1 MGAVDIRKINVHRIG
16 RWSGVLGD
24 ILSVTA
30 GYALTAAF
38 CGLTFMADA
47 TIYLIFLSSTLLFSE
62 LLNSYDDGFSYLTQK
77 QRLPITVGITF
88 VLSVC
93 TASLINLFVSAFM
106 LLPVWCYITFFVL
119 SYTFLLCVRFALLEA
134 LIRIRRAQSLLI
146 LYYPGCPDKFLN
158 KLRKNAEEI
167 GTVEFYM
174 LSPDEEDGVEQ
185 RIDAC
190 DRVLLLENIPGD
202 VCDKYILYSLQK
214 QKNIQVIPTVE
225 NLSFLGGQI
234 KHIGDTPVISLKN
247 AHLMLFE
254 RIVKRGFDF
263 VGALA
268 GLIILSPVFAAI
280 AIAIKLDTPG
290 PVFYKQERYTINKKR
305 FDIIKFRTMV
315 EDAESMGVRL
325 ATENDDRITK
335 VGHFLRACR
344 IDFSDLKDAA
354 DGKITYGKDSRRKNA
369 TIDTGDYAVLY
380 NGKAAKSKTPADF
393 VGKSNGRLELTDND
407 GDGRYEVI
415 SIFEYRVTV
424 VSTAS
429 KTDKIITDQ
438 NADSV
443 LRLSAS
449 DIVCNIYENGSASD
463 FDAIT
468 EGKFLISYLSEDGLL
483 CNIYVYSDTV
493 EAAVAG
499 VDKADKKIILDET
512 EYDYD
517 EYFEMYYLEQLV
529 LGQKS
534 EFYVADGRIYACVL
548 DRSTEML
555 YGYIVRVR
563 KFDGENGETVRFKIF
578 NEDGK
583 LDNYDAAEK
592 VKIDDKMRKESDVIY
607 GYFTSEGVT
616 NRQLVRYKLNKDG
629 EISVIDTCNSAGR
642 LDSSAKDTNNL
653 TRYKFPRAVATSL
666 WYIDTNKSFHPYFR
680 IADDTKIFMV
690 ADGKVADEKRC
701 AIKDADYFKAN
712 RSQKS
717 AALNIYNLTEL
728 GVAGAIVIVDSSAIT
743 PTVADDAPV
752 GIVYRVAKTIDSD
765 DNLTY
770 RFSIF
775 RDGEFSHF
783 FVAEDAIER
792 IAPGGI
798 CKADK
803 GDAVRYSL
811 DNDGNINALEKDYDA
826 SEDAITKPFPDNGTG
841 THTSKGV
848 NYFGMV
854 YDVSGTDITIV
865 PQGVPGIAYDP
876 QDKDSRFSMGLAS
889 CKIYVVSEDCERI
902 YEGSAND
909 IMTYRNSGSSCD
921 RVLIS
926 VNDGVAQSVIVYK

>member
-1 MGAVDIRKINVHRIG
+1 MKISRPALAVLLIIGSLFTAAYAEADYENAREAREIFENIGMELPEKDFGDTVTRLEYVKLIAGLLNAPEMPQGGSPYTDITVDTAGAGAVFYAYNAGYIAGDTAFRPTEEITVNDACAIAVRVIG
-16 RWSGVLGD
+16 REAYALSGGGYPAGYNRAAAQYGLTKNLADTADGKLSWADALVLLRNIAESDAVVVSSIGGDKIEYKYEKDFFEVYYDVYEITGIVTEDANGALYAGSYAVGEGKVGIDGKQYYGGADLKLGD
-24 ILSVTA
+24 RVRGLVREVDGDWYIISVKPYKNGKLS
-30 GYALTAAF
+30 
-38 CGLTFMADA
+38 
-47 TIYLIFLSSTLLFSE
+47 
-62 LLNSYDDGFSYLTQK
+62 
-77 QRLPITVGITF
+77 
-88 VLSVC
+88 
-93 TASLINLFVSAFM
+93 
-106 LLPVWCYITFFVL
+106 
-119 SYTFLLCVRFALLEA
+119 
-134 LIRIRRAQSLLI
+134 
-146 LYYPGCPDKFLN
+146 
-158 KLRKNAEEI
+158 
-167 GTVEFYM
+167 
-174 LSPDEEDGVEQ
+174 
-185 RIDAC
+185 
-190 DRVLLLENIPGD
+190 
-202 VCDKYILYSLQK
+202 
-214 QKNIQVIPTVE
+214 
-225 NLSFLGGQI
+225 
-234 KHIGDTPVISLKN
+234 
-247 AHLMLFE
+247 
-254 RIVKRGFDF
+254 
-263 VGALA
+263 
-268 GLIILSPVFAAI
+268 
-280 AIAIKLDTPG
+280 
-290 PVFYKQERYTINKKR
+290 
-305 FDIIKFRTMV
+305 
-315 EDAESMGVRL
+315 
-325 ATENDDRITK
+325 
-335 VGHFLRACR
+335 

-354 DGKITYGKDSRRKNA
+354 DGKITYEKDSRRKNA
-369 TIDTGDYAVLY
+369 TIDTGDYTVLY

-415 SIFEYRVTV
+415 SILEYRVTV

-443 LRLSAS
+443 LKLSAS
-449 DIVCNIYENGSASD
+449 DIVCNIYEDGSASD

-468 EGKFLISYLSEDGLL
+468 EGKLLISYLSEDGLL

-493 EAAVAG
+493 EAAVTG
-499 VDKADKKIILDET
+499 EDKADKKLILDET

-517 EYFEMYYLEQLV
+517 EYFEKYYLGQLV

-534 EFYVADGRIYACVL
+534 EFCVADGKIFACVL

-563 KFDGENGETVRFKIF
+563 KIDDENGEAVRFKIF

-592 VKIDDKMRKESDVIY
+592 VKLDDEMRKDIDVIY
-607 GYFTSEGVT
+607 GAFASEGAT

-629 EISVIDTCNSAGR
+629 EISVIDTCNSEGR

-653 TRYKFPRAVATSL
+653 TRYKFPQAVATSL

-690 ADGKVADEKRC
+690 ADGEVADEKRC

-765 DNLTY
+765 DNQTY

-775 RDGEFSHF
+775 RDGEFSHL
-783 FVAEDAIER
+783 FVAEDAVER

-876 QDKDSRFSMGLAS
+876 LDRDSRFSMGLAS
-889 CKIYVVSEDCERI
+889 CKIYVVSEECERI
-902 YEGSAND
+902 YEGSASD
-909 IMTYRNSGSSCD
+909 IMTYRNSGSSCN

>member
-1 MGAVDIRKINVHRIG
+1 MKIFRPALAVLLIIGSLFTAAYAEADYENAREAREIFENIGMELPEKDFGDTVTRLEYVKLIAGLLNAPEMPQGGSPYTDITADTAGAGAVFYAYNAGYIAGDTAFRPKEEITVNDACAIAVRVIG
-16 RWSGVLGD
+16 REAYAISGGGYPAGYNRAAAQYGLTKNLTDTADGKLCWADALVLLRNIAENDAVVVSSISGDKIEYKYEKDFFEVYYDVYELTGIVTEDTNGALYAGSYAVGKGKVGIDGKQYCGGADLKLGD
-24 ILSVTA
+24 
-30 GYALTAAF
+30 
-38 CGLTFMADA
+38 
-47 TIYLIFLSSTLLFSE
+47 
-62 LLNSYDDGFSYLTQK
+62 
-77 QRLPITVGITF
+77 
-88 VLSVC
+88 
-93 TASLINLFVSAFM
+93 
-106 LLPVWCYITFFVL
+106 
-119 SYTFLLCVRFALLEA
+119 
-134 LIRIRRAQSLLI
+134 
-146 LYYPGCPDKFLN
+146 
-158 KLRKNAEEI
+158 
-167 GTVEFYM
+167 
-174 LSPDEEDGVEQ
+174 
-185 RIDAC
+185 
-190 DRVLLLENIPGD
+190 RV
-202 VCDKYILYSLQK
+202 
-214 QKNIQVIPTVE
+214 
-225 NLSFLGGQI
+225 
-234 KHIGDTPVISLKN
+234 
-247 AHLMLFE
+247 
-254 RIVKRGFDF
+254 RGFVREVD
-263 VGALA
+263 GDWY
-268 GLIILSPVFAAI
+268 IISVKPYKNSKLS
-280 AIAIKLDTPG
+280 
-290 PVFYKQERYTINKKR
+290 
-305 FDIIKFRTMV
+305 
-315 EDAESMGVRL
+315 
-325 ATENDDRITK
+325 
-335 VGHFLRACR
+335 

-354 DGKITYGKDSRRKNA
+354 DGKITYEKDSRRKNA

-607 GYFTSEGVT
+607 DYFTSEGVT

-909 IMTYRNSGSSCD
+909 IMTYRNSGSSCN